1 MRSWVRIFDCRNLM
15 RLMNL
20 DIIFSPLLTGLPQAT
35 LKDIVGALRNSR
47 WDKSHRLS

>member
-1 MRSWVRIFDCRNLM
+1 MRSWVLIFYCRNLM

-35 LKDIVGALRNSR
+35 PKDIVGALRDSR